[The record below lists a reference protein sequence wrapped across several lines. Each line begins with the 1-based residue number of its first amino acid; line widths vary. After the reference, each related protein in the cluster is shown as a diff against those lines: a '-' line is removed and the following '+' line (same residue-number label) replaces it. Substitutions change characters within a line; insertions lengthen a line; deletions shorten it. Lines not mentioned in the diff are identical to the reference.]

1 MWPHSD
7 AEMLIS
13 CVGSRE
19 FAAVLQAMDQL
30 LFAPPF
36 VALNFATLKVLEVR
50 LPGYMLRLG
59 GLAARTP
66 SPVCDRRMC
75 FSSR

>member
-1 MWPHSD
+1 MAPLRRGGAD
-7 AEMLIS
+7 I
-13 CVGSRE
+13 CVGSHQIT
-19 FAAVLQAMDQL
+19 AVLQAMDQL

-50 LPGYMLRLG
+50 VLGYMLLLG
-59 GLAARTP
+59 GSAARTP
-66 SPVCDRRMC
+66 SPVCDRRMS

>member
-1 MWPHSD
+1 MAPLRCGE
-7 AEMLIS
+7 AAA
-13 CVGSRE
+13 CVVSPQ
-19 FAAVLQAMDQL
+19 FSAVLQAMDQL

-50 LPGYMLRLG
+50 VLGLMLLLG
-59 GLAARTP
+59 GSAARTP
-66 SPVCDRRMC
+66 SPVCDRRVC